1 MNEVACTR
9 RAERLAQRCGVAS
22 ALHRTVIEYADV
34 ELPVGDGRNAIRV
47 SNQGL
52 CQLEDEHGSALAV
65 RARDIVLIVSG
76 DGRETL
82 LLVLRAQGYPSRRYL
97 RRVR

>member
-22 ALHRTVIEYADV
+22 ELLRTVLEYADI
-34 ELPVGDGRNAIRV
+34 ELAVGGGRTALRV
-47 SNQGL
+47 SDQGL
-52 CQLEDEHGSALAV
+52 CQLKSDQGPASAD

-76 DGRETL
+76 DDRETL
-82 LLVLRAQGYPSRRYL
+82 LLVLRAQGRPSRRYL